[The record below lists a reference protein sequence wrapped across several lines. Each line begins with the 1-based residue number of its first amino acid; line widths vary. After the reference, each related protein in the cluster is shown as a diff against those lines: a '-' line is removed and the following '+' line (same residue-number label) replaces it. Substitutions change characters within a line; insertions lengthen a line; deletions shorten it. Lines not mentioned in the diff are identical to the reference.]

1 MVTRVLLAFSVLAL
15 AFLLWGLGSPQAAP
29 TASSWEFSGG
39 QQLAAP
45 HQPQEEKEEIK
56 DFKGTIARVG
66 AKFVLEKSANGGN
79 YGTYLLNDQSAA
91 RKYEGQRV
99 VVTGTLDAPHNTIR
113 VRKIEAVA

>member
-1 MVTRVLLAFSVLAL
+1 MVIRVLLAFSVLAT

-29 TASSWEFSGG
+29 SASSWEFSGG

-56 DFKGTIARVG
+56 DFKGALTKAG
-66 AKFVLEKSANGGN
+66 AKFLLEESANGGN
-79 YGTYLLNDQSAA
+79 YGTYLLDDQSAA

-99 VVTGTLDAPHNTIR
+99 IVIVTLDAPHNTIH
-113 VRKIEAVA
+113 VRRIEAVA

>member
-1 MVTRVLLAFSVLAL
+1 MGIF
-15 AFLLWGLGSPQAAP
+15 
-29 TASSWEFSGG
+29 GG

-56 DFKGTIARVG
+56 DFKGTIAKVG

-99 VVTGTLDAPHNTIR
+99 VVTGTLDAPHNTIH
-113 VRKIEAVA
+113 VRKIEVVA